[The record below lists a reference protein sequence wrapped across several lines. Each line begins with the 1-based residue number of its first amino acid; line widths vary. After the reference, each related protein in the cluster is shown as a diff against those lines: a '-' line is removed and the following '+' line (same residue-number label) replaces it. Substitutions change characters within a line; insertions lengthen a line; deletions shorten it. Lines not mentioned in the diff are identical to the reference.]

1 MDVSPPTPEAQAWRA
16 RWRRLRRFP
25 LTMMIAS
32 VLLALGT
39 VQLAFQIG
47 NNIYRTVTWR
57 QETAEVQARVD
68 GLQRDVQTLKDAQ
81 QAASTVE
88 YLRTLA
94 RCQGFVDP
102 SELVVVASRADEV
115 PGAICDSLRLP

>member
-32 VLLALGT
+32 LLLALGT

-47 NNIYRTVTWR
+47 TSVYRTVTWR
-57 QETAEVQARVD
+57 QETAQVQVRVD
-68 GLQRDVQTLKDAQ
+68 TLQRDVQTLKDAQ
-81 QAASTVE
+81 QAGSTVE

-102 SELVVVASRADEV
+102 GELVVVASRAA
-115 PGAICDSLRLP
+115 GASGNICDSLRLP

>member
-1 MDVSPPTPEAQAWRA
+1 MI
-16 RWRRLRRFP
+16 
-25 LTMMIAS
+25 IAS
-32 VLLALGT
+32 LLLGLGT

-47 NNIYRTVTWR
+47 NSAYRTVTWR

-68 GLQRDVQTLKDAQ
+68 ALQRDVRTLKDAQ

-102 SELVVVASRADEV
+102 GELVVVAT
-115 PGAICDSLRLP
+115 GAQTSGTICDSLRLP